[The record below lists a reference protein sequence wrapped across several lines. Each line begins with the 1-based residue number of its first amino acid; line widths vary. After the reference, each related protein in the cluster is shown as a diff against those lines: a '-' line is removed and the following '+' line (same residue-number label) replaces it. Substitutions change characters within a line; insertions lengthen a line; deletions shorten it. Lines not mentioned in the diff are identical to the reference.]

1 MHIEHP
7 RRRATTALGEFAATV
22 TQEFSDYREAET
34 GVRLVG
40 PGRDR

>member
-1 MHIEHP
+1 MTLSG
-7 RRRATTALGEFAATV
+7 RATTALGEYEVTI

-34 GVRLVG
+34 GVRLVD